1 MGKRVAITGMGIVS
15 AIGLTV
21 EENFAAL
28 INGQKGISTIENI
41 DTVHRDAIKVGE
53 IKLTNEEL
61 VALLALPTDHSF
73 TRTSL
78 LGALAAK
85 QAVTDAGLTDLSD
98 GRTGFISA
106 TSVGGMDA
114 TEQYFYD
121 YFDNPAVQ
129 KYILSH
135 DAGDSSLKIADYLG
149 LKGYVTTL
157 STACSSAANAILL
170 GSRMIKSGRLDRV
183 IVGGA
188 DALSKFTING
198 FKTLMILSDT
208 DNIPFDQHRKGLN
221 LGEAAAYLVLEDV
234 DQVDESRILG
244 YVSGYANTNDAYHQ
258 TASSEQGD
266 GAYMAMQKAL
276 EVAGIDHQSID
287 YINAHGTATPNNDL
301 SEGRAL
307 KRVFGEQVPDFSST
321 KAYTGHTLAAAA
333 AIEAVY
339 SVLAIQHGVVFPN
352 LNWNTPMKELDLQP
366 QTNLRYKNI
375 DHVLSNSF
383 GFGGNCSTLIFSG
396 CVPETEIASQ
406 SGVKL
411 ADQEDGNDKSASQ
424 LKRKYIN
431 GIGAVSAQ
439 EEGHLLDQCRPLEHI
454 VNYVN
459 HPSYKELIAPAMI
472 RRMAKG
478 VRMGIYAAQGALDE
492 AGIANPDAIL
502 VGTGMGCLEDSE
514 KFLKAILDNK
524 EEFLTPTSFIQS
536 THNTVAAQIG
546 LRLKCYG
553 PNLSYVNGVSSFEA
567 ALLDAS
573 MALENGEYRH
583 ALVGGVDEIADYTLS
598 LLQLIGRVKKDSF
611 DSPGVRYGEG
621 ATFFVLSGEY
631 TPTSYA
637 QVCDIA
643 IQNTIEPE
651 GIVDFV
657 TTFLKRN
664 DLHASDIDVLLFG
677 EDPEASSG
685 AYDRQVADLLT
696 EGAHVKF
703 KKYTATYDVASAF
716 ALQIAAQM
724 LKSQY
729 IPSSMIDNDVVPPVI
744 KHILIYN
751 QSFGRDHSLTLLSSC

>member
-15 AIGLTV
+15 AIGMTV

-28 INGQKGISTIENI
+28 TNGLKGISTIENI
-41 DTVHRDAIKVGE
+41 DTIHRDEIKVGE
-53 IKLTNEEL
+53 IKLTNQEL
-61 VALLALPTDHSF
+61 VALLGLPAAHSF

-85 QAVTDAGLTDLSD
+85 QAVIDAGLNDLGD
-98 GRTGFISA
+98 GRIGFISA

-114 TEQYFYD
+114 TEQYFYE
-121 YFDNPAVQ
+121 YFDNPEVQ

-170 GSRMIKSGRLDRV
+170 GARMIKSGRLDRV
-183 IVGGA
+183 IVGGT

-208 DNIPFDQHRKGLN
+208 YNTPFDQHRNGLN
-221 LGEAAAYLVLEDV
+221 LGEAAAYLVLEDA
-234 DQVDESRILG
+234 DKIDEHRILG

-258 TASSEQGD
+258 TASSEHGD

-276 EVAGIDHQSID
+276 EVAGIHHQSID

-339 SVLAIQHGVVFPN
+339 SVLALQHGVVFPN
-352 LNWNTPMKELDLQP
+352 LNWSTPMEELDLLP
-366 QTNLRYKNI
+366 QINLRYKKI

-383 GFGGNCSTLIFSG
+383 GFGGNCSTLIFSR
-396 CVPETEIASQ
+396 CIPKTETLSPSDAKFA
-406 SGVKL
+406 VH
-411 ADQEDGNDKSASQ
+411 EDDKDKPIRQ
-424 LKRKYIN
+424 DVGIYIN

-439 EEGHLLDQCRPLEHI
+439 AEGHLLEQCRPLEDI

-459 HPSYKELIAPAMI
+459 HPSYKELIIPAMI

-478 VRMGIYAAQGALDE
+478 VKMGIYAAQEALDE

-514 KFLKAILDNK
+514 KFLKTILDNK

-553 PNLSYVNGVSSFEA
+553 PNLSYVNGVSSFES

-573 MALENGEYRH
+573 MALESGEYRH
-583 ALVGGVDEIADYTLS
+583 ALVGGVDEIADYTLR
-598 LLQLIGRVKKDSF
+598 LLQLIGRVKKHSSDLF
-611 DSPGVRYGEG
+611 GVRYGEG
-621 ATFFVLSGEY
+621 ATFFVLSDEH
-631 TPTSYA
+631 TATSYA

-643 IQNTIEPE
+643 IQNTIESE
-651 GIVDFV
+651 ELADFV
-657 TTFLKRN
+657 AMFLNRN
-664 DLHASDIDVLLFG
+664 NLQVSDIDVFLHG
-677 EDPEASSG
+677 QDSETSSD
-685 AYDRQVADLLT
+685 AYDGKMADLLAEST
-696 EGAHVKF
+696 HIKF
-703 KKYTATYDVASAF
+703 KKYTAAYDVASAF
-716 ALQIAAQM
+716 ALQMAAQI
-724 LKSQY
+724 LKSQH
-729 IPSSMIDNDVVPPVI
+729 IPSDMTDNNVVRPTI
-744 KHILIYN
+744 QYILIYN